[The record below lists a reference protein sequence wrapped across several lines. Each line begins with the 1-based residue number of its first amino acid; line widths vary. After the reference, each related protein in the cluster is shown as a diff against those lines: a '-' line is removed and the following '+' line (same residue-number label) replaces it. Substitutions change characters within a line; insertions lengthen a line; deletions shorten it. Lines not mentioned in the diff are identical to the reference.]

1 MSKDNALGFSSRWVR
16 EKSGVIY
23 SAERRKLQLR
33 FNALF
38 NEIALPNG
46 ATLTID
52 TATTDLL
59 QTGRKNHVL
68 DAFIKLQMEYKSK
81 KIDDEEAKRRL
92 TGIKTCMA
100 AQLHL
105 IS

>member
-1 MSKDNALGFSSRWVR
+1 MARENTLGFLTRWVP
-16 EKSGVIY
+16 EKPGVIY
-23 SAERRKLQLR
+23 SRERRKLQLQ
-33 FNALF
+33 FNRLF

-46 ATLTID
+46 VTLDIER
-52 TATTDLL
+52 ATDLVTVNKGN
-59 QTGRKNHVL
+59 QVV
-68 DAFIKLQMEYKSK
+68 DAFMAVQTAYKGK
-81 KIDDEEAKRRL
+81 EIDDAEATRRL